1 MMSSTK
7 IPHNLIEVSGNLQS
21 IFQKSE
27 LIVSSGPTSAILE
40 SLIYNCRLIIFKI
53 SVYEEI
59 LVNKLNL
66 PKHAYKIC
74 YNDLELSTFI
84 KKYFNRENKLK
95 KLNYKKLN
103 SLKKRLFEPISKN
116 FLVA

>member
-1 MMSSTK
+1 M
-7 IPHNLIEVSGNLQS
+7 IEVSGGLQS
-21 IFQKSE
+21 IFNKSE
-27 LIVSSGPTSAILE
+27 LVVSSGPTSAILE
-40 SLIYNCRLIIFKI
+40 SLIYDCKLIIFKTSI
-53 SVYEEI
+53 YDKI

-66 PKHAYKIC
+66 PKQAYKIC
-74 YNDLELSTFI
+74 YNDSELSAFI
-84 KKYFNRENKLK
+84 KKYFHRENKLK